1 MIKTHNGSYPSSY
14 PSTCDPLFIQTFS
27 MQGTHTALGI
37 GVELAVFVKE
47 SEFFIQTYSPVD
59 AGVPDPAPIVL
70 SLHVSVL
77 TESIAVDGG
86 TVGKVWW
93 VIAAAK
99 KGTARVSDI
108 SYLST
113 SSVAMWGHH
122 RKGARVLWST
132 FITIS
137 KY

>member
-1 MIKTHNGSYPSSY
+1 
-14 PSTCDPLFIQTFS
+14 

-59 AGVPDPAPIVL
+59 AGVPHPAPIVL

-93 VIAAAK
+93 VIAAAR
-99 KGTARVSDI
+99 KGTARVTDI
-108 SYLST
+108 SFLST
-113 SSVAMWGHH
+113 STVAVWEGIAGKVPVSWNFHN
-122 RKGARVLWST
+122 T
-132 FITIS
+132 FS